1 VFIVDEGNN
10 EGVCND
16 MLDMEKIITVGFKN
30 YLGTFN
36 WLKWQAP
43 SGITFGL

>member
-1 VFIVDEGNN
+1 MASKALNRIYQPHTVVT
-10 EGVCND
+10 VTSTPS
-16 MLDMEKIITVGFKN
+16 TVGFEN